1 MEYLLKQHGLR
12 VTEARLIV
20 LETFLRSGRIFD
32 HHTLLAACG
41 GRVDRVTLYRTLH
54 VFHLHELLYKVPS
67 ATGVMQYGLRRLG
80 SGHHLHLVCGVC
92 GKVIPIDSVAMP
104 AMRLP
109 PGFKAET
116 VEMIVGGTC
125 PECLGGDAAAAA
137 PPPTAPAVSRASA
150 LPRAARPRPGQRRP
164 HS

>member
-1 MEYLLKQHGLR
+1 MEHLDDLLKQHGLR

-20 LETFLRSGRIFD
+20 LETFLRCGQVFD
-32 HHTLLAACG
+32 HHALLAAVG

-67 ATGVMQYGLRRLG
+67 ASGVIQYGLRRLG
-80 SGHHLHLVCGVC
+80 SERHLHLVCSVC
-92 GKVIPIDSVAMP
+92 GKIISMDGAPQVT
-104 AMRLP
+104 LP

-125 PECLGGDAAAAA
+125 GDCL
-137 PPPTAPAVSRASA
+137 SRASA
-150 LPRAARPRPGQRRP
+150 LPRAGRSHPGQRHP
-164 HS
+164 HP